1 MNYIIKI
8 FSPPDFDTIAWV
20 LKYAPNSLTPFTTL
34 QGTEHVWVWDFIS
47 GEFLKDGAPL
57 LGYTIEIS
65 AEGG

>member
-1 MNYIIKI
+1 MKYEPNYL
-8 FSPPDFDTIAWV
+8 V
-20 LKYAPNSLTPFTTL
+20 PFTTL

-65 AEGG
+65 AG